1 MITDETADETAPH
14 GADGLDTVE
23 QAIADIAAGRA
34 IVVVDD
40 ASRENEGDIVFA
52 AGKATPELLAFTI
65 RHVRG
70 LICVPMLGEDLD
82 RLQLPPMTSDNQ
94 EHMGTAFT
102 ISVDARDGI
111 TTGISAADRARTIRT
126 LVDSATEPYE
136 IVRPGHV
143 FPLRYAEGGVLRRAG
158 HTEAAV
164 DLARLAGLTA
174 AGVVAEIF
182 NDDGTM
188 ARRPQLRAFAD
199 KHGLTLISIAQL
211 IEYRRHSERTVRRV
225 VQTRV
230 PNEYGEWRAFGYL
243 NSVDGTE
250 HVALVLG
257 DLAEPGGADVLVRM
271 HSECLTGDVFGS
283 QRCDCGAQLD
293 AAMAAI
299 AAEGRGVVLYLRGHE
314 GRGIG
319 LLSKL
324 RAYQLQDNGADTV
337 DANLELGL
345 PADAREYSTGA
356 QMLADLG
363 VGPLRLLTNNPD
375 KIRGLSGFGIEVT
388 GRVPL
393 PVAAT
398 QDNLRYLIAK
408 RDRLGHQLGELFV
421 QNGTSR
427 AVPSPRPG
435 RPGGGVGV
443 SGEGRPQGQVVDA
456 SGLSLAIA
464 ATRWH
469 PEVTG
474 CLVER
479 AVAAAG
485 ACGVASPLVVRV
497 PGAAELPVVAAELA
511 RRHDAVACLGAVIR
525 GGTPHFD
532 YVCSSVTYG
541 LSRIPLDTGTPVG
554 NGVLTCDTSAQALD
568 RCGGEGSSEDKGWE
582 AVLAALETALV
593 LRGLREH

>member
-1 MITDETADETAPH
+1 MITDETAPGEV
-14 GADGLDTVE
+14 GLDTVE
-23 QAIADIAAGRA
+23 QAITEIAAGRA
-34 IVVVDD
+34 IVVIDD

-52 AGKATPELLAFTI
+52 ASKATPDLLAFTI
-65 RHVRG
+65 RYARG

-164 DLARLAGLTA
+164 DLARLAGLTP

-188 ARRPQLRAFAD
+188 ARLPQLRAFAD
-199 KHGLTLISIAQL
+199 EHGLPLISIAQL
-211 IEYRRHSERTVRRV
+211 IEYRRHSEQTVRRV

-230 PNEYGEWRAFGYL
+230 PNQFGEWRAFGYL

-250 HVALVLG
+250 HLALVLG
-257 DLAEPGGADVLVRM
+257 DMDAPGDVLVRM

-283 QRCDCGAQLD
+283 QRCDCGAQLA

-324 RAYQLQDNGADTV
+324 RAYQLQDGGADTV

-363 VGPLRLLTNNPD
+363 VRSLRLLTNNPA
-375 KIRGLSGFGIEVT
+375 KVRGLSGFGIEVT
-388 GRVPL
+388 GRVSL

-398 QDNLRYLIAK
+398 ADNLRYLIAK
-408 RDRLGHQLGELFV
+408 RDRLGHQLDDLIV
-421 QNGTSR
+421 PNGT
-427 AVPSPRPG
+427 PRPVPPP
-435 RPGGGVGV
+435 RPAD
-443 SGEGRPQGQVVDA
+443 P
-456 SGLSLAIA
+456 A
-464 ATRWH
+464 APAT
-469 PEVTG
+469 E
-474 CLVER
+474 
-479 AVAAAG
+479 
-485 ACGVASPLVVRV
+485 
-497 PGAAELPVVAAELA
+497 A
-511 RRHDAVACLGAVIR
+511 R
-525 GGTPHFD
+525 
-532 YVCSSVTYG
+532 
-541 LSRIPLDTGTPVG
+541 
-554 NGVLTCDTSAQALD
+554 
-568 RCGGEGSSEDKGWE
+568 
-582 AVLAALETALV
+582 
-593 LRGLREH
+593 

>member
-1 MITDETADETAPH
+1 MITDETAPGEA
-14 GADGLDTVE
+14 GLDTVE
-23 QAIADIAAGRA
+23 QAIAEIAAGHP

-52 AGKATPELLAFTI
+52 ASKATPDLLAFTI
-65 RHVRG
+65 RYARG

-143 FPLRYAEGGVLRRAG
+143 FPLRYAEGGVLRRPG

-164 DLARLAGLTA
+164 DLARLAGLTP

-188 ARRPQLRAFAD
+188 ARLPQLRAFAD
-199 KHGLTLISIAQL
+199 EHGLPLISIAQL

-230 PNEYGEWRAFGYL
+230 PNQFGEWRAFGYL

-250 HVALVLG
+250 HLALVLG
-257 DLAEPGGADVLVRM
+257 DLDGVDDVLRPPGGALCSPGTPQTPMAPDPPEGILVRM

-283 QRCDCGAQLD
+283 QRCDCGAQLA

-324 RAYQLQDNGADTV
+324 RAYQLQDAGADTV

-363 VGPLRLLTNNPD
+363 VRSLRLLTNNPA
-375 KIRGLSGFGIEVT
+375 KLRGLSGFGIEVT
-388 GRVPL
+388 GRVSL

-398 QDNLRYLIAK
+398 ADNLRYLIAK
-408 RDRLGHQLGELFV
+408 RDRLGHQLDNLRV
-421 QNGTSR
+421 PNGT
-427 AVPSPRPG
+427 PRPVPPAG
-435 RPGGGVGV
+435 PAA
-443 SGEGRPQGQVVDA
+443 PAGQ
-456 SGLSLAIA
+456 
-464 ATRWH
+464 
-469 PEVTG
+469 
-474 CLVER
+474 
-479 AVAAAG
+479 
-485 ACGVASPLVVRV
+485 
-497 PGAAELPVVAAELA
+497 A
-511 RRHDAVACLGAVIR
+511 R
-525 GGTPHFD
+525 
-532 YVCSSVTYG
+532 
-541 LSRIPLDTGTPVG
+541 
-554 NGVLTCDTSAQALD
+554 
-568 RCGGEGSSEDKGWE
+568 
-582 AVLAALETALV
+582 
-593 LRGLREH
+593 

>member
-1 MITDETADETAPH
+1 MITDETTPGEA
-14 GADGLDTVE
+14 GLDTVQ
-23 QAIADIAAGRA
+23 QAIAEIAAGRA

-52 AGKATPELLAFTI
+52 ASKATPDLLAFTI
-65 RHVRG
+65 RYARG

-82 RLQLPPMTSDNQ
+82 RLQVPPMTSDNQ

-143 FPLRYAEGGVLRRAG
+143 FPLRYADGGVLRRPG

-164 DLARLAGLTA
+164 DLARLAGLTP

-188 ARRPQLRAFAD
+188 ARLPQLRAFAD
-199 KHGLTLISIAQL
+199 QHGLPLISIAQL
-211 IEYRRHSERTVRRV
+211 IEYRRHSEQTVRRV

-230 PNEYGEWRAFGYL
+230 PNQFGEWRAFGYQ

-250 HVALVLG
+250 HLALVLG
-257 DLAEPGGADVLVRM
+257 DLDDAADVLVRM

-324 RAYQLQDNGADTV
+324 RAYQLQDAGADTV

-363 VGPLRLLTNNPD
+363 VRSLRLLTNNPA
-375 KIRGLSGFGIEVT
+375 KVRGLSGFGIEVT
-388 GRVPL
+388 GRVSL

-398 QDNLRYLIAK
+398 ADNLRYLIAK
-408 RDRLGHQLGELFV
+408 RDRLGHQLDDLLIP
-421 QNGTSR
+421 NGT
-427 AVPSPRPG
+427 PRP
-435 RPGGGVGV
+435 
-443 SGEGRPQGQVVDA
+443 
-456 SGLSLAIA
+456 A
-464 ATRWH
+464 A
-469 PEVTG
+469 PS
-474 CLVER
+474 ER
-479 AVAAAG
+479 ADPAA
-485 ACGVASPLVVRV
+485 P
-497 PGAAELPVVAAELA
+497 AAEA
-511 RRHDAVACLGAVIR
+511 R
-525 GGTPHFD
+525 
-532 YVCSSVTYG
+532 
-541 LSRIPLDTGTPVG
+541 
-554 NGVLTCDTSAQALD
+554 
-568 RCGGEGSSEDKGWE
+568 
-582 AVLAALETALV
+582 
-593 LRGLREH
+593 

>member
-1 MITDETADETAPH
+1 MITDETADETAQH
-14 GADGLDTVE
+14 GAEGLDTVE

-52 AGKATPELLAFTI
+52 ASKATPELLAFTI
-65 RHVRG
+65 RYARG
-70 LICVPMLGEDLD
+70 LICVPMVGADLD
-82 RLQLPPMTSDNQ
+82 RLQVPPMTSDNQ

-199 KHGLTLISIAQL
+199 EHGLTLISIAQL
-211 IEYRRHSERTVRRV
+211 IEHRRHSERTVRRV

-283 QRCDCGAQLD
+283 QRCDCGAQLG

-375 KIRGLSGFGIEVT
+375 KVRGLSGFGIEVT

-398 QDNLRYLIAK
+398 PDNLRYLIAK
-408 RDRLGHQLGELFV
+408 RDRLGHQLGELFL

-427 AVPSPRPG
+427 PVPPPRPAD
-435 RPGGGVGV
+435 P
-443 SGEGRPQGQVVDA
+443 
-456 SGLSLAIA
+456 A
-464 ATRWH
+464 A
-469 PEVTG
+469 P
-474 CLVER
+474 
-479 AVAAAG
+479 AAG
-485 ACGVASPLVVRV
+485 
-497 PGAAELPVVAAELA
+497 
-511 RRHDAVACLGAVIR
+511 
-525 GGTPHFD
+525 
-532 YVCSSVTYG
+532 
-541 LSRIPLDTGTPVG
+541 
-554 NGVLTCDTSAQALD
+554 SA
-568 RCGGEGSSEDKGWE
+568 
-582 AVLAALETALV
+582 
-593 LRGLREH
+593 

>member
-1 MITDETADETAPH
+1 MITDDTQSA
-14 GADGLDTVE
+14 GAGVMLDTVE
-23 QAIADIAAGRA
+23 QAIAEIAAGRA

-65 RHVRG
+65 RYVRG

-143 FPLRYAEGGVLRRAG
+143 FPLRYAEGGVLRRPG

-164 DLARLAGLTA
+164 DLARLAGLTP

-188 ARRPQLRAFAD
+188 ARLPQLRAFAD
-199 KHGLTLISIAQL
+199 RHGLALISIAQL
-211 IEYRRHSERTVRRV
+211 IEYRRHSELTVRRV
-225 VQTRV
+225 VETRV
-230 PNEYGEWRAFGYL
+230 PNQFGEWRAVGYQ

-250 HVALVLG
+250 HLALVLG
-257 DLAEPGGADVLVRM
+257 DISEPGDVLVRM

-283 QRCDCGAQLD
+283 QRCDCGAQLA

-324 RAYQLQDNGADTV
+324 RAYQLQDAGADTV

-363 VGPLRLLTNNPD
+363 VRTLRLLTNNPA
-375 KIRGLSGFGIEVT
+375 KMRGLSGFGIEVA
-388 GRVPL
+388 GRVSL

-398 QDNLRYLIAK
+398 EDNLRYLIAK
-408 RDRLGHQLGELFV
+408 RDRLGHQFDNLL
-421 QNGTSR
+421 
-427 AVPSPRPG
+427 VPD
-435 RPGGGVGV
+435 VT
-443 SGEGRPQGQVVDA
+443 A
-456 SGLSLAIA
+456 SEA
-464 ATRWH
+464 
-469 PEVTG
+469 
-474 CLVER
+474 
-479 AVAAAG
+479 
-485 ACGVASPLVVRV
+485 VASPQ
-497 PGAAELPVVAAELA
+497 
-511 RRHDAVACLGAVIR
+511 AV
-525 GGTPHFD
+525 
-532 YVCSSVTYG
+532 
-541 LSRIPLDTGTPVG
+541 
-554 NGVLTCDTSAQALD
+554 Q
-568 RCGGEGSSEDKGWE
+568 
-582 AVLAALETALV
+582 
-593 LRGLREH
+593 

>member
-1 MITDETADETAPH
+1 MIADDITPRDVGPDTVERDTVER
-14 GADGLDTVE
+14 DTVERDTVELDTVDG
-23 QAIADIAAGRA
+23 AIAEIAAGRP

-40 ASRENEGDIVFA
+40 ATRENEGDIVFA
-52 AGKATPELLAFTI
+52 ASKATPELLAFTI
-65 RHVRG
+65 RYARG

-143 FPLRYAEGGVLRRAG
+143 FPLRYANGGVLRRAG

-164 DLARLAGLTA
+164 DLARLAGLTP

-188 ARRPQLRAFAD
+188 ARLPQLRAFAD
-199 KHGLTLISIAQL
+199 EHDLALISIAQL
-211 IEYRRHSERTVRRV
+211 IEYRRHSEQTVRRV

-230 PNEYGEWRAFGYL
+230 PNQFGEWRAYGYL

-250 HVALVLG
+250 HLALVLG
-257 DLAEPGGADVLVRM
+257 DLDPPEDQLSPLGGTTPPDPPEDQLSPLGGTTPPDRPEDILVRM

-283 QRCDCGAQLD
+283 QRCDCGAQLA
-293 AAMAAI
+293 AAMSAI

-324 RAYQLQDNGADTV
+324 RAYQLQDGGADTV

-363 VGPLRLLTNNPD
+363 VRSLRLLTNNPA
-375 KIRGLSGFGIEVT
+375 KLSGLLGFGIEVT
-388 GRVPL
+388 GRVSL

-398 QDNLRYLIAK
+398 EDNLRYLIAK
-408 RDRLGHQLGELFV
+408 RDRLGHQLDNLV
-421 QNGTSR
+421 LPNPTPPPDP
-427 AVPSPRPG
+427 ARPA
-435 RPGGGVGV
+435 RP
-443 SGEGRPQGQVVDA
+443 
-456 SGLSLAIA
+456 
-464 ATRWH
+464 
-469 PEVTG
+469 
-474 CLVER
+474 
-479 AVAAAG
+479 VAGAAG
-485 ACGVASPLVVRV
+485 AP
-497 PGAAELPVVAAELA
+497 
-511 RRHDAVACLGAVIR
+511 
-525 GGTPHFD
+525 
-532 YVCSSVTYG
+532 
-541 LSRIPLDTGTPVG
+541 
-554 NGVLTCDTSAQALD
+554 
-568 RCGGEGSSEDKGWE
+568 
-582 AVLAALETALV
+582 
-593 LRGLREH
+593 

>member
-1 MITDETADETAPH
+1 MIIDETADETTPQA
-14 GADGLDTVE
+14 ADGMDPVE
-23 QAIADIAAGRA
+23 QAIADVAAGRP

-40 ASRENEGDIVFA
+40 ATRENEGDVVFA
-52 AGKATPELLAFTI
+52 ASKATPELLAFTI
-65 RHVRG
+65 RHARG

-164 DLARLAGLTA
+164 DLARLAGLTP

-188 ARRPQLRAFAD
+188 ARRPELRAFAD
-199 KHGLTLISIAQL
+199 RHGLTMISIAQL

-225 VQTRV
+225 VQTRL
-230 PNEYGEWRAFGYL
+230 PNQFGEWRAFGYL

-250 HVALVLG
+250 HLALVLG
-257 DLAEPGGADVLVRM
+257 DLGQPAAPGEPAGILVRM

-283 QRCDCGAQLD
+283 QRCDCGAQLA

-363 VGPLRLLTNNPD
+363 VRSLRLLTNNPD
-375 KIRGLSGFGIEVT
+375 KVRGLRGFGIEVT
-388 GRVPL
+388 GRVSL
-393 PVAAT
+393 PVT
-398 QDNLRYLIAK
+398 PTPDNLRYLIAK
-408 RDRLGHQLGELFV
+408 RDRLGHQLGELV
-421 QNGTSR
+421 IQNGT
-427 AVPSPRPG
+427 PRPA
-435 RPGGGVGV
+435 P
-443 SGEGRPQGQVVDA
+443 SGPAGPPA
-456 SGLSLAIA
+456 S
-464 ATRWH
+464 R
-469 PEVTG
+469 
-474 CLVER
+474 
-479 AVAAAG
+479 
-485 ACGVASPLVVRV
+485 
-497 PGAAELPVVAAELA
+497 
-511 RRHDAVACLGAVIR
+511 
-525 GGTPHFD
+525 
-532 YVCSSVTYG
+532 
-541 LSRIPLDTGTPVG
+541 
-554 NGVLTCDTSAQALD
+554 
-568 RCGGEGSSEDKGWE
+568 
-582 AVLAALETALV
+582 TAP
-593 LRGLREH
+593 